1 MRTTFGGASVRL
13 YHLDD
18 AAEGGTATTLLYGP
32 LEEALALA
40 ATQDKAVQD
49 GLYLA
54 TDNDVIA
61 YRDLMGD

>member
-18 AAEGGTATTLLYGP
+18 AAEGGTAITLLYGP

-40 ATQDKAVQD
+40 ATQDEAVQD

>member
-18 AAEGGTATTLLYGP
+18 DAEGGTATTLLYGP

-40 ATQDKAVQD
+40 ATQDEAVQD

-61 YRDLMGD
+61 YRDLMDD